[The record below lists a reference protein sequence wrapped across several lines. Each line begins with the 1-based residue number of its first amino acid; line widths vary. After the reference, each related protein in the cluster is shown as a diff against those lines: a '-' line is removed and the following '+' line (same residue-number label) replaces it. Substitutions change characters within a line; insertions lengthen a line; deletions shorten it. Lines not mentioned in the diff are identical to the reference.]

1 MCFILK
7 NSKTN
12 LFLFWD
18 SKFKLRL
25 KKNYY
30 HQKKKQTKKKEI
42 QKKMSHTSL
51 LKVQDFNTNITMCK
65 EKLDY
70 YIKQIHNKNLIDKI
84 EIRSFKE
91 NYYCSTTRYR
101 IVSTIFFKDGM
112 IVKYVQEHNDG
123 FRPYSSTK
131 RYYMFIWGNIW
142 SFF

>member
-1 MCFILK
+1 LELCVLFYKIQK
-7 NSKTN
+7 QTFFFSEIQN
-12 LFLFWD
+12 LNYA
-18 SKFKLRL
+18 

-30 HQKKKQTKKKEI
+30 HQKKKQT
-42 QKKMSHTSL
+42 KMSHTSL
-51 LKVQDFNTNITMCK
+51 LKVQDFNTNIAMCK

-91 NYYCSTTRYR
+91 NYFCSTTRYR

-112 IVKYVQEHNDG
+112 IVKYVQEYNDG

-131 RYYMFIWGNIW
+131 RYYMFI
-142 SFF
+142 